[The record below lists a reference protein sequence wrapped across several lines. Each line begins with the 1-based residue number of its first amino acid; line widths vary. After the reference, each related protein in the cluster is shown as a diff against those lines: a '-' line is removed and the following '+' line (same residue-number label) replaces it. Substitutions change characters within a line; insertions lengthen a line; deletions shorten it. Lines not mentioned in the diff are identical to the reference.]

1 MAGCCAEFRS
11 RKCRGDVTKTSPTY
25 KCDRCGDTRQYC
37 VECAGTWIASL
48 LKIAQKSQRRSTPH
62 DIMTRINAEKWY
74 RKGFV
79 GLIKHQACECGGV
92 YCPHAHI
99 PTFEDV
105 TSMKPTPLALA
116 QPRTPGSIRRST
128 GHRTTEIKVNKEE
141 AREQVKTHER
151 MARQRQKE
159 MDKQLAIAETKRA
172 IEARKLEQE
181 AAAKARRTKEVEVEA
196 TAAADEARRTKEVE
210 VAAAKA
216 RRTKEVEA
224 VAAEAPSPLWNR
236 GDKCW
241 AARGAPRGA
250 PRPVNGDDIPAL
262 EQDSPEEMI
271 RALRH
276 DMQLMAETHRREME
290 ALKQTFATGVIQLR
304 TEVVGV
310 CKRLYTE
317 IGAANAKAEDAQRR
331 LHAFENPE
339 WLTAGSSVDPWQTPL

>member
-181 AAAKARRTKEVEVEA
+181 AAAKARRTKEVE
-196 TAAADEARRTKEVE
+196 
-210 VAAAKA
+210 
-216 RRTKEVEA
+216 A